1 MIFETEYK
9 ESNKKAMLSIKERN
23 YLKVLKNKDIIR
35 DPITRYVLMGINIDE
50 NGQVSIAYLQNNQN
64 FDAMRLIP

>member
-23 YLKVLKNKDIIR
+23 YLKVLKNKDIVR
-35 DPITRYVLMGINIDE
+35 DPITRYVLMGINVDE

-64 FDAMRLIP
+64 CDAMSLIP